1 MLSRLRDFA
10 IQHPDV
16 FVLLVK
22 RYLSEGRNVLLSSD
36 LVRGFEDVKG
46 SCATFD
52 LSGTVLAEAVAAA
65 QEVVLRA
72 PWAAFAFRTAP
83 GTWEFGRVHADRLVP
98 EPMSDREFHA
108 FKEALVDGPSDDEPL
123 ELDFGPFSRGFPRLT
138 ETRSIGQ
145 GLSFLNRHLASRLF
159 RDGGAGSDRIHS
171 FLGLHTLEG
180 RSLLLRAPF
189 PDTPALRNALR
200 KAHALLSAAD
210 PATPW
215 AELDERLAGL
225 GFAPGWG
232 ATAGRAAET
241 MSLLIDLL
249 EAPSAELLETFLAR
263 VPMISRVLV
272 LSPHGWFGQSGVLGL
287 PDTGGQ
293 VVYILDQVR
302 ALEREMRERLAV
314 QGVDVEPRIVVVTRL
329 IPEAGSTGCDRRLE
343 RIDGCRSAVILRV
356 PFRHADGSVVRHF
369 IPRFRVWPYLHD
381 FSREVEREA
390 IAELGGRPDLIL
402 GNYSDGNLV
411 AALIGMRLGVTHAT
425 IAHALEK
432 TKYLLSALHWKDLE
446 DEYAFSVQYT
456 ADLFAMNSAD
466 FIVTS
471 TYQEIA
477 GTRDVVGQYESYS
490 SFTMP
495 GLYRVVNGIDV
506 FDPRFN
512 IVSPGADEDVYFP
525 FTEKDRRLAALTPM
539 IEELVFGE
547 PGPTARGRLVA
558 PERPIVFTMAR
569 LDRIKNLTGLVEWFA
584 ADERLRKLANLVVV
598 GGHVDTTLCADGE
611 ERDQAQRLHDLMN
624 RHTLDGQVRWIGRRL
639 ERHLTGELYR
649 RIADRR
655 GIFVQP
661 ALFEAFGLT
670 VVEAMVSGLPV
681 FATCHGGP
689 SEIIEDRRS
698 GFHIDPNDGAA
709 AAARIADF
717 LERCAADP
725 SAWTRVSDAAVARVA
740 ARYTWRRYAE
750 RIMTFSRIYGFWKF
764 VSGLEREE
772 TGRYLQTLD
781 HLLLRPRAA
790 AVGGGRG

>member
-1 MLSRLRDFA
+1 MLNRLHDFA
-10 IQHPDV
+10 SRHPDI
-16 FVLLVK
+16 FVLLME
-22 RYLSEGRNVLLSSD
+22 RYLGEGRNVLLRSD
-36 LVRGFEDVKG
+36 LVRGYEEVRASYAALDF
-46 SCATFD
+46 
-52 LSGTVLAEAVAAA
+52 SGTALAEAIAAA
-65 QEVVLRA
+65 QEGIFRA
-72 PWAAFAFRTAP
+72 PWAAFAFRTGP
-83 GTWEFGRVHADRLVP
+83 GRFCFARIHADRLVP
-98 EPMSDREFHA
+98 EPITGPEFHA
-108 FKEALVDGPSDDEPL
+108 FKEGLVAGAGEEEPL

-145 GLSFLNRHLASRLF
+145 GLSFMNRHLASQLF

-171 FLGLHTLEG
+171 FLGLHALEG

-189 PDTPALRNALR
+189 ADTPALRTALR
-200 KAHALLSAAD
+200 KAHAILSAAD
-210 PATPW
+210 AATPW
-215 AELDERLAGL
+215 TELEERLAGL

-232 ATAGRAAET
+232 ATAERAAET
-241 MSLLIDLL
+241 MSLLIDLF

-302 ALEREMRERLAV
+302 ALEREMRERLAL
-314 QGVDVEPRIVVVTRL
+314 QGIDVEPRIVVVTRL
-329 IPEAGSTGCDRRLE
+329 IPEAGSTGCDQRLE

-356 PFRHADGSVVRHF
+356 PFREADGSVVRPF
-369 IPRFRVWPYLHD
+369 LSRFRVWPYLHR
-381 FSREVEREA
+381 FSHEVEREA
-390 IAELGGRPDLIL
+390 AAELGGRPDLIL

-411 AALIGMRLGVTHAT
+411 ASLIGMRLGVTHAT

-432 TKYLLSALHWKDLE
+432 TKYLLSALHWKE
-446 DEYAFSVQYT
+446 MEAEYAFSVQYT

-477 GTRDVVGQYESYS
+477 GTPEEVGQYESYS

-495 GLYRVVNGIDV
+495 GLYRVVNGVDV

-525 FTEKDRRLAALTPM
+525 FSESARRLWALAPR
-539 IEELVFGE
+539 IEELVLGE

-569 LDRIKNLTGLVEWFA
+569 LDRIKNLTGLVEWYA
-584 ADERLRKLANLVVV
+584 HDERLRRLANLVVV
-598 GGHVDTTLCADGE
+598 GGHVEPNLCADGE
-611 ERDQAQRLHDLMN
+611 EREQAQRMHDLMT
-624 RHTLDGQVRWIGRRL
+624 HHALDGEVRWIGRRL
-639 ERHLTGELYR
+639 ERHLTGEIYR
-649 RIADRR
+649 WIADRR
-655 GIFVQP
+655 GVFVQP

-689 SEIIEDRRS
+689 SEIIENRRS
-698 GFHIDPNDGAA
+698 GFHVDPNDGAA
-709 AAARIADF
+709 AAAQLADF
-717 LERCAADP
+717 LEKSAADP

-740 ARYTWRRYAE
+740 SRYTWKRYAE

-772 TGRYLQTLD
+772 TRRYLQTLD

>member
-1 MLSRLRDFA
+1 MLNRLHDFA
-10 IQHPDV
+10 SRHPDV
-16 FVLLVK
+16 FVLLME
-22 RYLSEGRNVLLSSD
+22 RYLAEGRNVLLRSD
-36 LVRGFEDVKG
+36 LVRGYEEVRASYAALDF
-46 SCATFD
+46 
-52 LSGTVLAEAVAAA
+52 SGTALAEAIAAA
-65 QEVVLRA
+65 QEGIFRA
-72 PWAAFAFRTAP
+72 PWAAFAFRTGP
-83 GTWEFGRVHADRLVP
+83 GTFCFARIHADRLVP
-98 EPMSDREFHA
+98 EPITGPEFHA
-108 FKEALVDGPSDDEPL
+108 FKEGLVEGAGEEEPL

-145 GLSFLNRHLASRLF
+145 GLSFLNRHLASQLF

-189 PDTPALRNALR
+189 PDTPALRTALR

-215 AELDERLAGL
+215 TELEERLAGL

-241 MSLLIDLL
+241 MSLLIDLF

-302 ALEREMRERLAV
+302 ALEREMRDRLAV

-329 IPEAGSTGCDRRLE
+329 IPEAGSTGCDQRLE

-356 PFRHADGSVVRHF
+356 PFREADGSVVRPF
-369 IPRFRVWPYLHD
+369 LSRFHVWPYLHR
-381 FSREVEREA
+381 FSHEVEREA
-390 IAELGGRPDLIL
+390 AAELGGRPDLIL

-432 TKYLLSALHWKDLE
+432 TKYLLSALHWKE
-446 DEYAFSVQYT
+446 MEAEYAFSVQYT

-477 GTRDVVGQYESYS
+477 GTADAVGQYESYS

-525 FTEKDRRLAALTPM
+525 YSESARRLSALAPR
-539 IEELVFGE
+539 IEELVLGE

-569 LDRIKNLTGLVEWFA
+569 LDRIKNLTGLVEWWA
-584 ADERLRKLANLVVV
+584 ADERLRRLANLVVV
-598 GGHVDTTLCADGE
+598 GGHVDPNLCADGE
-611 ERDQAQRLHDLMN
+611 EREQAHRMHELMT
-624 RHTLDGQVRWIGRRL
+624 RHALDGEVRWIGRRL

-649 RIADRR
+649 WIADRR
-655 GIFVQP
+655 GVFVQP

-689 SEIIEDRRS
+689 SEIIENRRS
-698 GFHIDPNDGAA
+698 GFHVDPNDGASA
-709 AAARIADF
+709 AAQIADF
-717 LERCAADP
+717 LERCAVDP
-725 SAWTRVSDAAVARVA
+725 SAWTRVSEAAVARVA
-740 ARYTWRRYAE
+740 ARYTWKRYAE

-764 VSGLEREE
+764 VSGLERQE
-772 TGRYLQTLD
+772 TVRYLQTLD

-790 AVGGGRG
+790 AVGGGHG

>member
-1 MLSRLRDFA
+1 MLNRLHDFA
-10 IQHPDV
+10 SRHPDI
-16 FVLLVK
+16 FVLLME
-22 RYLSEGRNVLLSSD
+22 RYLGEGRNVLLRSD
-36 LVRGFEDVKG
+36 LVRGYEEVRA
-46 SCATFD
+46 SYAALD
-52 LSGTVLAEAVAAA
+52 LSGTALAEAIAAA
-65 QEVVLRA
+65 QEGIFRA
-72 PWAAFAFRTAP
+72 PWAAFSFRTGP
-83 GTWEFGRVHADRLVP
+83 GSFCFARIHADRLVP
-98 EPMSDREFHA
+98 EPITGPEFHA
-108 FKEALVDGPSDDEPL
+108 FKEGLVAGAGEEEPL

-145 GLSFLNRHLASRLF
+145 GLSFLNRHLASQLF

-189 PDTPALRNALR
+189 ADTPALRTALR
-200 KAHALLSAAD
+200 KAHAVLSAAD
-210 PATPW
+210 AATPW
-215 AELDERLAGL
+215 TELEERLAGL

-232 ATAGRAAET
+232 ATAERAAET
-241 MSLLIDLL
+241 MSLLIDLF

-302 ALEREMRERLAV
+302 ALEREMRERLAL
-314 QGVDVEPRIVVVTRL
+314 QGIDVEPRIVVVTRL
-329 IPEAGSTGCDRRLE
+329 IPEAGPTGCDRRLE

-356 PFRHADGSVVRHF
+356 PFREADGSVVRPF
-369 IPRFRVWPYLHD
+369 LSRFRVWPYLHR
-381 FSREVEREA
+381 FSHEVEREA
-390 IAELGGRPDLIL
+390 AAELGGRPDLIL

-411 AALIGMRLGVTHAT
+411 ASLIGMRLGVTHAT

-432 TKYLLSALHWKDLE
+432 TKYLLSALHWKEMEAD
-446 DEYAFSVQYT
+446 YAFSVQYT

-477 GTRDVVGQYESYS
+477 GTTEAVGQYESYS

-495 GLYRVVNGIDV
+495 GLYRVVNGVDV

-525 FTEKDRRLAALTPM
+525 FSDRARRLSALAPR
-539 IEELVFGE
+539 IEELVLGE
-547 PGPTARGRLVA
+547 PGPTARGHLVA

-569 LDRIKNLTGLVEWFA
+569 LDRIKNLTGLVEWYA
-584 ADERLRKLANLVVV
+584 HDERLRRLANLVVV
-598 GGHVDTTLCADGE
+598 GGHVDTNLCADGE
-611 ERDQAQRLHDLMN
+611 EREQAQRMHDLMT
-624 RHTLDGQVRWIGRRL
+624 HHALDGEMRWIGRRL

-649 RIADRR
+649 WIADRQ
-655 GIFVQP
+655 GVFVQP

-670 VVEAMVSGLPV
+670 VVEAMVSALPV

-689 SEIIEDRRS
+689 SEIIENRRS
-698 GFHIDPNDGAA
+698 GFHVDPNDGAA
-709 AAARIADF
+709 AAAQVADF
-717 LERCAADP
+717 LEKCAAEP
-725 SAWTRVSDAAVARVA
+725 STWTRVSEAAVARVA
-740 ARYTWRRYAE
+740 SRYTWKRYAE

-772 TGRYLQTLD
+772 TRRYLQTLD

>member
-1 MLSRLRDFA
+1 MLSRLHDFA
-10 IQHPDV
+10 ETHPDV
-16 FVLLVK
+16 FVLLMN
-22 RYLSEGRNVLLSSD
+22 RWLAEGRSVLLRSD
-36 LVRGFEDVKG
+36 LVRGYEEVRLG
-46 SCATFD
+46 CETED
-52 LSGTVLAEAVAAA
+52 LSTSPLAEAMAMV
-65 QEVVLRA
+65 QEGVFRT
-72 PWAAFAFRTAP
+72 PWAAFSFRAGP
-83 GTWEFGRVHADRLVP
+83 GRWEYARIHADRLVP
-98 EPMSDREFHA
+98 EAIPVSGFLG
-108 FKEALVDGPSDDEPL
+108 FKEGLVLPGETDEPL
-123 ELDFGPFSRGFPRLT
+123 ELDFGPFGRGFPRLS
-138 ETRSIGQ
+138 EARSIGQ

-159 RDGGAGSDRIHS
+159 RDGDAGSERVHR
-171 FLGLHTLEG
+171 FLGLHELEG
-180 RSLLLRAPF
+180 RTLLLRSAF
-189 PDTPALRNALR
+189 MDTQALRGALR
-200 KAHALLSAAD
+200 KGHALLSAAGD
-210 PATPW
+210 ETPW
-215 AELDERLAGL
+215 RDVEEPLAGL

-232 ATAGRAAET
+232 ATAARAAET

-263 VPMISRVLV
+263 VPMISRVV
-272 LSPHGWFGQSGVLGL
+272 VMSPHGWFGQSGVLGL

-302 ALEREMRERLAV
+302 ALEREMRERLAA

-329 IPEAGSTGCDRRLE
+329 IPEAGTTGCDRRLE
-343 RIDGCRSAVILRV
+343 PIDGCRSAVILRV
-356 PFRHADGSVVRHF
+356 PFREADGSVVRPF
-369 IPRFRVWPYLHD
+369 LPRFKVWPYLHR
-381 FSREVEREA
+381 FSHEVEHEA
-390 IAELGGRPDLIL
+390 QAELGGRPDLIL

-446 DEYAFSVQYT
+446 EEYAFSVQYT

-477 GTRDVVGQYESYS
+477 GTKEAVGQYESYS

-495 GLYRVVNGIDV
+495 GLFRVVDGVDV

-512 IVSPGADEDVYFP
+512 IVSPGADENVYFP
-525 FTEKDRRLAALTPM
+525 FTDQRRRLSALAPM
-539 IEELVFGE
+539 IEELVLGE
-547 PGPTARGRLVA
+547 PGPTARGRLVS
-558 PERPIVFTMAR
+558 PDRPFVFTMAR
-569 LDRIKNLTGLVEWFA
+569 LDRIKNLAGLVSWW
-584 ADERLRKLANLVVV
+584 ADDGRLRGLANLVVV
-598 GGHVDTTLCADGE
+598 GGHVDTELCADGE
-611 ERDQAQRLHDLMN
+611 EREQALLLHDLMT
-624 RHTLDGQVRWIGRRL
+624 RHGLDGEVRWIGRRL

-649 RIADRR
+649 WVADRR
-655 GIFVQP
+655 GLFVQP

-689 SEIIEDRRS
+689 SEIIEDGRS
-698 GFHIDPNDGAA
+698 GFHVDPNDGAA
-709 AAARIADF
+709 ATARIADF

-725 SAWTRVSDAAVARVA
+725 AAWTRVSEAAVARVN

-764 VSGLEREE
+764 VSGLERQE
-772 TGRYLQTLD
+772 TARYLQTLD

>member
-1 MLSRLRDFA
+1 MLSRLHDFA
-10 IQHPDV
+10 EAHPDV
-16 FVLLVK
+16 FVLLLN
-22 RYLSEGRNVLLSSD
+22 RWLSEERGVLLHSD
-36 LVRGFEDVKG
+36 LVRGFEDVRLA
-46 SCATFD
+46 CEAVD
-52 LSGTVLAEAVAAA
+52 LSASPLAEAVAVV
-65 QEVVLRA
+65 QEGVFRA
-72 PWAAFAFRTAP
+72 PWAVFSFRSGP
-83 GTWEFGRVHADRLVP
+83 GKWVYARIHADRLVP
-98 EPMSDREFHA
+98 EEIPVSEFLK
-108 FKEALVDGPSDDEPL
+108 FKEGLVLPGETDEPL
-123 ELDFGPFSRGFPRLT
+123 ELDFGPFGRGFPRLS
-138 ETRSIGQ
+138 EARSIGQ

-159 RDGGAGSDRIHS
+159 RDGGAGADAIHR
-171 FLGLHTLEG
+171 FLGLHELEG
-180 RSLLLRAPF
+180 RTLLLRSAF
-189 PDTPALRNALR
+189 MDTQALRSALR
-200 KAHALLSAAD
+200 KGHALLAAAD
-210 PATPW
+210 PETPW
-215 AELDERLAGL
+215 REVEEPLAGL

-232 ATAGRAAET
+232 STSGRAAET
-241 MSLLIDLL
+241 MSLLIDLF
-249 EAPSAELLETFLAR
+249 EAPSAELLEAFLAR
-263 VPMISRVLV
+263 VPMISRVVV

-329 IPEAGSTGCDRRLE
+329 IPDAGTTGCDRRLE
-343 RIDGCRSAVILRV
+343 PIDGCRSAVILRV
-356 PFRHADGSVVRHF
+356 PFREADGSVVRPF
-369 IPRFRVWPYLHD
+369 LSRFKVWPYLHR
-381 FSREVEREA
+381 FSHEVEHEA
-390 IAELGGRPDLIL
+390 QAEIGGRPDLIL

-432 TKYLLSALHWKDLE
+432 TKYLLSALHWRDLE
-446 DEYAFSVQYT
+446 EEYAFSVQYT

-477 GTRDVVGQYESYS
+477 GTREAVGQYESYS

-495 GLYRVVNGIDV
+495 GLFRVVDGVDV

-512 IVSPGADEDVYFP
+512 IVSPGADESVYFP
-525 FTEKDRRLAALTPM
+525 FTDAGRRLSALAPM
-539 IEELVFGE
+539 IEELVLGE
-547 PGPTARGRLVA
+547 PGPTARGRLLE

-569 LDRIKNLTGLVEWFA
+569 LDRIKNLAGLVSWWA
-584 ADERLRKLANLVVV
+584 NDERLRGLANLVVV
-598 GGHVDTTLCADGE
+598 GGHVDPDLCADGE
-611 ERDQAQRLHDLMN
+611 EREQAHLLHGLMT
-624 RHTLDGQVRWIGRRL
+624 RHALDGEVRWIGRRL

-649 RIADRR
+649 WVADRR
-655 GIFVQP
+655 GVFVQP

-689 SEIIEDRRS
+689 SEILEDRRS
-698 GFHIDPNDGAA
+698 GFHVDPNDGAA

-717 LERCAADP
+717 LERSAADP
-725 SAWTRVSDAAVARVA
+725 GAWTRVSEAAVARVN

-764 VSGLEREE
+764 VSGLERQE
-772 TGRYLQTLD
+772 TARYLQTLD

-790 AVGGGRG
+790 AVRGGRG

>member
-1 MLSRLRDFA
+1 MLNRLHDFA
-10 IQHPDV
+10 SRHPDV
-16 FVLLVK
+16 FVLLME
-22 RYLSEGRNVLLSSD
+22 RYLGEGRNVLLRSD
-36 LVRGFEDVKG
+36 LVRGYEEVRASYAALDF
-46 SCATFD
+46 
-52 LSGTVLAEAVAAA
+52 SGTALAEAIAAV
-65 QEVVLRA
+65 QEGIFRT
-72 PWAAFAFRTAP
+72 PWAAFAFRTGP
-83 GTWEFGRVHADRLVP
+83 GSLCFARIHADRLVP
-98 EPMSDREFHA
+98 EPITGPEFHA
-108 FKEALVDGPSDDEPL
+108 FKEGLVAGAGEEEPL

-145 GLSFLNRHLASRLF
+145 GLSFLNRHLASQLF

-189 PDTPALRNALR
+189 PDTPALRTALR
-200 KAHALLSAAD
+200 KAHAALSAAD

-215 AELDERLAGL
+215 TELEERLAGL

-232 ATAGRAAET
+232 ATAERAAET
-241 MSLLIDLL
+241 MSLLIDLF

-302 ALEREMRERLAV
+302 ALEKEMRERLAV

-329 IPEAGSTGCDRRLE
+329 IPEAGSTGCDQRLE
-343 RIDGCRSAVILRV
+343 RIDGCQSAVILRV
-356 PFRHADGSVVRHF
+356 PFREADGSVVRHF
-369 IPRFRVWPYLHD
+369 LSRFHVWPYLHR
-381 FSREVEREA
+381 FSHEVEREA
-390 IAELGGRPDLIL
+390 AAELGGRPDLIL

-432 TKYLLSALHWKDLE
+432 TKYLLSALHWKDME
-446 DEYAFSVQYT
+446 AEYAFSVQYT

-477 GTRDVVGQYESYS
+477 GTAEAIGQYESYS

-525 FTEKDRRLAALTPM
+525 YSESARRLSALGPR
-539 IEELVFGE
+539 IEELVLGE
-547 PGPTARGRLVA
+547 PEPTARGCLVA

-569 LDRIKNLTGLVEWFA
+569 LDRIKNLTGLVEWYA
-584 ADERLRKLANLVVV
+584 RDERLRRLANLVVV
-598 GGHVDTTLCADGE
+598 GGHVDTNLCADGE
-611 ERDQAQRLHDLMN
+611 EREQALRMHELMT
-624 RHTLDGQVRWIGRRL
+624 HHALDGEVRWIGRRL

-649 RIADRR
+649 WIADRR
-655 GIFVQP
+655 GVFVQP

-689 SEIIEDRRS
+689 SEIIENRRS
-698 GFHIDPNDGAA
+698 GFHVDPNDGASA
-709 AAARIADF
+709 SAQVADF
-717 LERCAADP
+717 LERCAVDP
-725 SAWTRVSDAAVARVA
+725 SAWARVSEAAVARVA

-764 VSGLEREE
+764 VSGLERQE
-772 TGRYLQTLD
+772 TVRYLQTLD

-790 AVGGGRG
+790 AVGGGHG